1 MMNNKRFLYL
11 DLIGILGAVFLAIIC
26 GFIIIFFVSDD
37 PMNAISAFL
46 AGPLSNPFNISTVI
60 NKATPLIF
68 TGLALAVVFQTN
80 VFSMGAEGQLFLG
93 GFAGALAAV
102 YIEGLPPVIHIPLI
116 LLCAIA
122 GGALFGFFPGYFKA
136 KWKADEVVTTL
147 MLNYVAI
154 IMTSYL
160 VNNVFRDPTSGGYAR
175 MPYFDK
181 EIVLG
186 KISGAFPVH
195 YGIFLALAAVLFIYL
210 LLYKTRLGY
219 EMRLVG
225 KNAEF
230 ARYGGIKTTRI
241 VVYSVMISGALAGLG
256 GIVELMGIHGTYKDS
271 FSVNLGFDGIIIA
284 LLARNNPLAVVI
296 SALFYAYLQVGGQVM
311 QAESDVSRELAVIIQ
326 VLLVIFVSAQ
336 AVFNYLKQRAIM
348 KNGKKNST
356 DKAVKAHVG

>member
-1 MMNNKRFLYL
+1 MNNKRFLYL
-11 DLIGILGAVFLAIIC
+11 DLIGILSAVFLAIIC
-26 GFIIIFFVSDD
+26 GFIIIFFVSED
-37 PMNAISAFL
+37 PINAISAFL
-46 AGPLSNPFNISTVI
+46 LGPLSNPFNLSTII

-80 VFSMGAEGQLFLG
+80 VFSMGAEGQLYVG
-93 GFAGALAAV
+93 GFTGALAAT
-102 YIEGLPPVIHIPLI
+102 YIQGLSPIIHIPLI

-122 GGALFGFFPGYFKA
+122 GGALFGFIPGYLKA

-147 MLNYVAI
+147 MFNYVAI

-160 VNNVFRDPTSGGYAR
+160 INNIFKDPESGGFAR
-175 MPYFDK
+175 MPYFNKD
-181 EIVLG
+181 ILLG
-186 KISGAFPVH
+186 KISGTFPVH
-195 YGIFLALAAVLFIYL
+195 SGIFIAIAAVIFVYL
-210 LLYKTRLGY
+210 LLYKSRLGY

-225 KNAEF
+225 KNTEF

-241 VVYSVMISGALAGLG
+241 IVYSVMISGALAGLG
-256 GIVELMGIHGTYKDS
+256 GIVELMGIHGTYKDA

-284 LLARNNPLAVVI
+284 LLARNNPLAVVV

-348 KNGKKNST
+348 KNGKKNANE
-356 DKAVKAHVG
+356 KAVKAHVV